1 MATIECDFCDV
12 NEASLILTNLENG
25 DVTRVCGACF
35 PGFVLTLAEAIAGSA
50 EPVVDELATE
60 FPDFDQALG
69 GDQAA
74 GLNPGDPDTYTPD
87 PKPNGRSR
95 KPSAEV
101 VTDTETENNG
111 DQADDD
117 NATIES

>member
-12 NEASLILTNLENG
+12 NDASLILTNLENG

-35 PGFVLTLAEAIAGSA
+35 PGFVLTLAEAIGAIPPTIEQG
-50 EPVVDELATE
+50 DEA
-60 FPDFDQALG
+60 
-69 GDQAA
+69 
-74 GLNPGDPDTYTPD
+74 DTYTPD
-87 PKPNGRSR
+87 PKPSGRSR

-101 VTDTETENNG
+101 VTDTETENTG

-117 NATIES
+117 HASIES